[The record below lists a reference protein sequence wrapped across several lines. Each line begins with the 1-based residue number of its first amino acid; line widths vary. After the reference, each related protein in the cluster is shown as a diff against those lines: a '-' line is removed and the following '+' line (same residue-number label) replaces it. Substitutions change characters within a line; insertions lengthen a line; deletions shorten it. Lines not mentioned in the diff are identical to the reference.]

1 LYSSKGTIKNP
12 YIIKNLNIKKMEN
25 LTKTQKVTKVKN
37 TKKPLIEKTE
47 NGLVINE
54 QVSGKKLER
63 ILTSLQESKRD
74 LKNVV
79 NEKRNS
85 LSYNLKLIKDD
96 CKNESSKYVK
106 ELNQK
111 YELSLKSTD
120 IFGLLCTPSAFIPY
134 LTDAQKIKFTE
145 KRLNFTPSLI
155 IEAISRYFKNMAK
168 NSL

>member
-1 LYSSKGTIKNP
+1 
-12 YIIKNLNIKKMEN
+12 MEN
-25 LTKTQKVTKVKN
+25 LTKTNKNQKTLVSN
-37 TKKPLIEKTE
+37 ATKKPLIEKQGTT
-47 NGLVINE
+47 LVVNE
-54 QVSGKKLER
+54 QVNGKKLER
-63 ILTSLQESKRD
+63 ILTPFQASKKD
-74 LKNVV
+74 LKTAV

-96 CKNESSKYVK
+96 CKSESSKYVK
-106 ELNQK
+106 ELNSK
-111 YELSLKSTD
+111 YELNLKSND
-120 IFGLLCTPSAFIPY
+120 IFALLCTPSAFIPY

>member
-1 LYSSKGTIKNP
+1 
-12 YIIKNLNIKKMEN
+12 MEN
-25 LTKTQKVTKVKN
+25 LTKTNKNQKTLVSN
-37 TKKPLIEKTE
+37 ATKKPLIEKTE
-47 NGLVINE
+47 KGLVINE
-54 QVSGKKLER
+54 QISGKKLER

-106 ELNQK
+106 ELNSK
-111 YELSLKSTD
+111 YELSLKSND
-120 IFGLLCTPSAFIPY
+120 IFALLCTPSAFIPY